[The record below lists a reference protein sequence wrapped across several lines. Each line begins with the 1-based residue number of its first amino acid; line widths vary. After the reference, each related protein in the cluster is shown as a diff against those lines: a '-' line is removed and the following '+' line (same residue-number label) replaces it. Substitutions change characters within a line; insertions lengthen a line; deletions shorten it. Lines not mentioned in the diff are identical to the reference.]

1 MYRTDLDGLRGV
13 AIALVA
19 CFHVWFGRVSGG
31 VDVFLTLSGY
41 FFVGSLLRHAIASS
55 DPVATFRDAV
65 NPWPRL
71 SRLLRRLL
79 PALITVLI
87 GVAILTVAILPQ
99 TRWVNVG
106 RETIASALYFQNYYL
121 AQNSQDY
128 LAASSANSPLQHL
141 WSMSMQG
148 QFFVATLLVLLVLAA
163 LLKLLGLR
171 LRAFA
176 RPAVIRGVLGG
187 LVALVALASFYYAQ
201 ARQGVDLGINHWL
214 QDRLGVNQPYNYYDT
229 LARLW
234 EPLVGG
240 LLAVWMPRIRLRSW
254 LRTLLTV
261 GALGLI
267 VSCGWWIDGV
277 AEYPGPMALVPVGA
291 TLLIIF
297 SGAVAPDEPV
307 PAANRMLASR
317 QGVWLG
323 NLAYALYLIH
333 WPLLIFYLAL
343 VSRDQANVVEGTGI
357 LAVSLGLAWL
367 TKRYIEDP
375 LRGGGRSPLAERTLP
390 RLPGIRYGAALTTL
404 LVVGTLAVGTG
415 AKVWEHRMAGV
426 SVDTTNLDPHQYPGA
441 RAWLDDAPV
450 PALDPQPTPLA
461 AEFDLA
467 PTSGDHVMAHFE
479 DPDFHV
485 GVYGD
490 PTAERTLAVAGGSHA
505 EMWVPALDIIGKRNG
520 FKVTTYLKMGCPLTL
535 EDYPT
540 RPDGSPYPECGPW
553 VRKVLDELERVRP
566 DAVFTN
572 TTRPNPDGPAD
583 HVPPGYLMVFDE
595 LLAAGIPVLGMR
607 DTPWPHDGDGRAIT
621 TPGCLAAGGDAQS
634 CGSSRAYSLAPIDPI
649 TDYASTH
656 PGLHAVDM
664 SDAVCDDTF
673 CPAIIG
679 NIIVY
684 KDYHHLGATYVRSLS
699 SALSYR
705 LAQALPWTGPPFGP
719 FD

>member
-1 MYRTDLDGLRGV
+1 MTGPDTDTRPAYRTDLDGLRGV

-19 CFHVWFGRVSGG
+19 CFHVWFGKVSGG

-41 FFVGSLLRHAIASS
+41 FFVGSLLRHAIASA
-55 DPVATFRDAV
+55 DPVTSFGDTL

-87 GVAILTVAILPQ
+87 GVAILTVTLLPQ

-106 RETIASALYFQNYYL
+106 REIIASALYYQNYYL
-121 AQNSQDY
+121 AWNSQDY

-148 QFFVATLLVLLVLAA
+148 QFFVGALLCGLILAA
-163 LLKLLGLR
+163 LVKLVGTISHTV
-171 LRAFA
+171 A
-176 RPAVIRGVLGG
+176 RPTAIRAVLGAV
-187 LVALVALASFYYAQ
+187 VAAIAAASFAYA
-201 ARQGVDLGINHWL
+201 AIRQ
-214 QDRLGVNQPYNYYDT
+214 GVNQPFNYYDT

-240 LLAVWMPRIRLRSW
+240 LLAVAMPRIRASALLRS
-254 LRTLLTV
+254 LVTV
-261 GALGLI
+261 GALALI

-277 AEYPGPMALVPVGA
+277 AEYPGPLALVPVGA
-291 TLLIIF
+291 TLLIIWA
-297 SGAVAPDEPV
+297 GAGPGPL
-307 PAANRMLASR
+307 PAANRALASP

-323 NLAYALYLIH
+323 TLAYALYLIH
-333 WPLLIFYLAL
+333 WPLLIFYLTL
-343 VSRDQANVVEGTGI
+343 TESDQATFVEGTSV

-375 LRGGGRSPLAERTLP
+375 LRGGRRSPLRDGGTERK
-390 RLPGIRYGAALTTL
+390 RFRYATAVTAVLVIGA
-404 LVVGTLAVGTG
+404 VCVGSG
-415 AKVWEHRMAGV
+415 AKLWERHMSTVA
-426 SVDTTNLDPHQYPGA
+426 VDTTNLDPRLYPGA
-441 RAWLDDAPV
+441 RAWTDGVPV

-467 PTSGDHVMAHFE
+467 PTTGDGVMSDF
-479 DPDFHV
+479 DDLDFHV

-490 PTAERTLAVAGGSHA
+490 PDAHKTIAVAGGSHA

-535 EDYPT
+535 EDMPT
-540 RPDGSPYPECGPW
+540 RNDGTPYPECAQW
-553 VRKVLDELERVRP
+553 VRTVLDELERVRP

-572 TTRPNPDGPAD
+572 STRPNPDGPAD
-583 HVPPGYLMVFDE
+583 YVPPGYLTVFDE
-595 LLAAGIPVLGMR
+595 LTGAGIPVIGIR
-607 DTPWPHDGDGRAIT
+607 DTPWPHRDDGQAIT
-621 TPGCLAAGGDAQS
+621 TPGCLADGGDAQS
-634 CGSSRAYSLAPIDPI
+634 CGSNRARSLAPIDPI
-649 TDYASTH
+649 TRYASGN
-656 PGLHAVDM
+656 PLLFPLDL
-664 SDAVCDDTF
+664 SDSVCDDTF
-673 CPAIIG
+673 CPAVVG

-684 KDYHHLGATYVRSLS
+684 KDYDHLGATYVRSLS
-699 SALSYR
+699 SALSQQ
-705 LAQALPWTGPPFGP
+705 LTQALPWTGPSFGP